1 MTSFTHRLAPFAA
14 TVVACAA
21 LALPALAQT
30 PAAAASA
37 SAAGTSD
44 APTAQMQKRSDHR
57 ADRQAQRAQW
67 QEKRT
72 ERHAQHLSQLK
83 TQLALTPAQE
93 GAWTS
98 FTQAMQPRSN
108 FARLDRESMQKL
120 TTPERI
126 DRMRAQRAQRD
137 AAMDA
142 RGDAVKAFYAQLQP
156 EQQRTFDTASTRM
169 MRMGSQGGK
178 HHMQGYRGEGK
189 HMRGHANGQKQDR

>member
-1 MTSFTHRLAPFAA
+1 MTSSFTRRLAVAA
-14 TVVACAA
+14 ACAA
-21 LALPALAQT
+21 LALPVLAQT
-30 PAAAASA
+30 TPAAP
-37 SAAGTSD
+37 AGSSD
-44 APTAQMQKRSDHR
+44 APTSQMQKRSDHR

-67 QEKRT
+67 KEKRT

-98 FTQAMQPRSN
+98 FTQAMQPRGD

-126 DRMRAQRAQRD
+126 DRMRAQRAQWD

-142 RGDAVKAFYAQLQP
+142 RSDAVKAFYAQLQP
-156 EQQRTFDTASTRM
+156 EQQKTFD
-169 MRMGSQGGK
+169 RMGHRMDSDRKQ
-178 HHMQGYRGEGK
+178 HMQGRHGHGP
-189 HMRGHANGQKQDR
+189 MRQGGGQPG

>member
-1 MTSFTHRLAPFAA
+1 MTSSFTRRLAVAA
-14 TVVACAA
+14 ACAA
-21 LALPALAQT
+21 LALPVLAQT
-30 PAAAASA
+30 PPAAP
-37 SAAGTSD
+37 AGSSD
-44 APTAQMQKRSDHR
+44 APTSQMQKRSDHR

-67 QEKRT
+67 KEKRT

-98 FTQAMQPRSN
+98 FTQAMQPRGD

-156 EQQRTFDTASTRM
+156 EQQKTFD
-169 MRMGSQGGK
+169 RMGHRMDSDRKQ
-178 HHMQGYRGEGK
+178 HMQGRHGHGP
-189 HMRGHANGQKQDR
+189 MRQGGGQPG